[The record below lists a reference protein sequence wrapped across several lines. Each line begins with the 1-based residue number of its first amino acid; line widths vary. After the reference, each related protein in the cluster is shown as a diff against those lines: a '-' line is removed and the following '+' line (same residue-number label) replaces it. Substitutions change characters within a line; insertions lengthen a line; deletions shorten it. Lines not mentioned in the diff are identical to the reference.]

1 MSNTGRKAMT
11 FRFRE
16 VVRKRLAE
24 LVVETGYSA
33 TRITEDRIM
42 GDRYFVTP
50 GPLDS
55 SRDAPQTDLK
65 ETGDVVEA
73 VKSRETPPAK
83 PRLKID
89 PEKIAAFQRKMA
101 KGKK

>member
-1 MSNTGRKAMT
+1 MT

-33 TRITEDRIM
+33 TRIIEDRIM

-55 SRDAPQTDLK
+55 SRTDLK
-65 ETGDVVEA
+65 DGEA
-73 VKSRETPPAK
+73 VKSREAPPVK

-89 PEKIAAFQRKMA
+89 PDKIAAFQRKMA